1 MLILLILPG
10 VTGRACDTCK
20 PRHVLTSRGTCQN
33 CDDGCVG
40 SLLDSVADLRDNLRH
55 SINLEDLD
63 PAPMRKLTHYTNLSS
78 VLDTEVDSL
87 QHSRD
92 QVAAMAELEAAL
104 GSEAE
109 LSLLEATKFAK
120 TAEAQVDTA
129 GSLKHEARDAVD
141 EVSSLDRRIQDMTLY
156 LENHGQGRGA
166 GVTITAAL
174 RQAAEL
180 LRGIQRKDFSE
191 HDIKV
196 RTELSNSRILLDTIE
211 KLLFGEVEIS
221 AITEKTGNL
230 DGLVNDLLQYLNEGM
245 TNVRMADDLNIRNNR
260 SFGYT
265 LDKCQRIEDIIAEDN
280 ERVNHGKQLIKDGD
294 KLFQSARDFFQK
306 IIEQFQQLRAKAE
319 LLEERE
325 IGMSAVVEDYRT
337 RYVLP
342 CQANAIKLHK
352 ISQKIKDMF
361 DDKVGVNADLAIKA
375 ANAYKQIIDGLDEAR
390 EAAFAALDAAIEAYQ
405 VADPPG
411 DNNLRKKAQNLRF
424 ISEDLRQEAQG
435 LWKNAD
441 DMILQLNTMK
451 LSLDKYRFNLDQNR
465 KQISI
470 LESELQRHSYVTE
483 YAAEARDAAAEA
495 LAESSRAEQQAGRMI
510 TRIQQQLRTRANDL
524 NSFSAAELG
533 AIPRRISET
542 AVTMQNVE
550 KQATYL
556 ERRTVDLNKIR
567 SKVQL
572 NLSRLRS
579 QIDMAKHVASSIK
592 ISITGD
598 ETKGGAC
605 LRSYDAEMS
614 PNTHNEISL
623 IYGIETADRD
633 SPLVYIPSSKKSVN
647 EAGEEVFDFLA
658 LEMVDRR
665 IRFVWNTGAGSRAIT
680 HNLAIDTAF
689 NLARQDD
696 MWYRVTAERIGNIGR
711 LNVRKVSTTSV
722 IVIVWAYCLALN

>member
-1 MLILLILPG
+1 M
-10 VTGRACDTCK
+10 
-20 PRHVLTSRGTCQN
+20 
-33 CDDGCVG
+33 
-40 SLLDSVADLRDNLRH
+40 
-55 SINLEDLD
+55 
-63 PAPMRKLTHYTNLSS
+63 
-78 VLDTEVDSL
+78 EVK
-87 QHSRD
+87 QH
-92 QVAAMAELEAAL
+92 
-104 GSEAE
+104 
-109 LSLLEATKFAK
+109 
-120 TAEAQVDTA
+120 
-129 GSLKHEARDAVD
+129 
-141 EVSSLDRRIQDMTLY
+141 
-156 LENHGQGRGA
+156 
-166 GVTITAAL
+166 
-174 RQAAEL
+174 
-180 LRGIQRKDFSE
+180 
-191 HDIKV
+191 
-196 RTELSNSRILLDTIE
+196 
-211 KLLFGEVEIS
+211 
-221 AITEKTGNL
+221 
-230 DGLVNDLLQYLNEGM
+230 
-245 TNVRMADDLNIRNNR
+245 
-260 SFGYT
+260 
-265 LDKCQRIEDIIAEDN
+265 
-280 ERVNHGKQLIKDGD
+280 
-294 KLFQSARDFFQK
+294 
-306 IIEQFQQLRAKAE
+306 
-319 LLEERE
+319 
-325 IGMSAVVEDYRT
+325 
-337 RYVLP
+337 
-342 CQANAIKLHK
+342 
-352 ISQKIKDMF
+352 
-361 DDKVGVNADLAIKA
+361 
-375 ANAYKQIIDGLDEAR
+375 
-390 EAAFAALDAAIEAYQ
+390 
-405 VADPPG
+405 
-411 DNNLRKKAQNLRF
+411 
-424 ISEDLRQEAQG
+424 
-435 LWKNAD
+435 KNAD

-711 LNVRKVSTTSV
+711 LNVRKVSTTFLSFCFARRMK
-722 IVIVWAYCLALN
+722 IILKCKMTHYSQHYCSGAASIRAAGVQQVGGGREPGQSKHLGRGAAGPRLGRRRAQLLPRQGHPRRGPVQGRALPARCGQDQHRPVELRDDLRLPRDPLRRDGRGAGAQLPHLLRGGVRHAGPDPPLRPAILRRLHGVPHV